1 MHRREIV
8 KSEIGYDNEMCV
20 CLQFSYQTFSKLA
33 GVPYLSGSLNARN
46 KTQSYIDSYKRTGQ
60 SYRTGQNIFTGV
72 PFGNRVPGRRWL
84 VFTNYRNCWYNLNKS
99 TR

>member
-8 KSEIGYDNEMCV
+8 KSEIEYDNEMCV

-33 GVPYLSGSLNARN
+33 GVPYLSRSLNARN

-72 PFGNRVPGRRWL
+72 PFGVKTGSQEGGGSSSPILETAGRI
-84 VFTNYRNCWYNLNKS
+84 
-99 TR
+99 